1 MTRSKHTGAD
11 RESEPGPSNMG
22 RTASEAQPDGGE
34 TRLETGAAVIRS
46 YLETLG
52 TGPGVYRMQNA
63 REEPLY
69 VGKASSLKKRVATYT
84 RPERL
89 PIRLQRMVAETASM
103 EFVSTASEVE
113 ALLLENNLIKR
124 LAPRYNVLLRD
135 DKTFPDIWIT
145 TGHDFPQ
152 VLKHRGARREPG
164 EYFGPFA
171 SAGAVNRTINML
183 QRAFLLRNCSDAVFN
198 NRSRPCLQYQI
209 KRCSAPCVGR
219 ISEADYARDVAQA
232 KAFLAGRGKEIH
244 DDLAAEM
251 QAASEALDFE
261 RAALLRDRIRAIAH
275 VQSQQDINIEGIADA
290 DVVALHQA
298 GGQTC
303 IQAFFY
309 RGGRNNG
316 NRAYFPTHDKQMETG
331 ELLAAFL
338 GQFYENRPP
347 PKLVLLSHEP
357 AERRLLEEA
366 LALKADRKVEMA
378 VPQRGGR
385 KKAIEHALTNARE
398 ALERRLAESASQRKL
413 LDGLAE
419 LAGIGAGIERVEV
432 YDNSHT
438 AGTKPVGAMIVAGVD
453 GFQKKEYRKFN
464 IRGGKA
470 PDADT
475 AAAEAAAKADGTPES
490 ADDYAMMREVFERR
504 FARALKEDPGRESG
518 SWPDLVLVD
527 GGKGQLSS
535 VRGVLEELGL
545 DAEVPVLAV
554 AKGPEREAGRER
566 LILPGREEPILLPPR
581 DPVLYF
587 IQRLRDEAHRF
598 AIGSHRTR
606 RSKAVSQSPLDDV
619 PGIGAK
625 RKKALLLHFGSA
637 KAVARAGLGD
647 LARVEGISA
656 AVAQKIYDHF
666 HPEG

>member
-1 MTRSKHTGAD
+1 M
-11 RESEPGPSNMG
+11 
-22 RTASEAQPDGGE
+22 
-34 TRLETGAAVIRS
+34 L
-46 YLETLG
+46 
-52 TGPGVYRMQNA
+52 NA
-63 REEPLY
+63 KEEPLY
-69 VGKASSLKKRVATYT
+69 VGKASSLRKRVATYA

-89 PIRLQRMVAETASM
+89 PIRLQRMVAETATM
-103 EFVSTASEVE
+103 EFVTTGSEVE

-135 DKTFPDIWIT
+135 DKTFPDIWIRT
-145 TGHDFPQ
+145 DHDYPQ
-152 VLKHRGARREPG
+152 ILKHRGARREGG

-183 QRAFLLRNCSDAVFN
+183 QRAFLLRNCSDSVFE

-219 ISEADYARDVAQA
+219 IDRETYARDVAQA
-232 KAFLAGRGKEIH
+232 KAFLSGRGKEIH
-244 DDLAAEM
+244 DDLVTEM
-251 QAASEALDFE
+251 QAASEALEFE
-261 RAALLRDRIRAIAH
+261 RAAMLRDRIRAIAH
-275 VQSQQDINIEGIADA
+275 VHAQQDINIEGIADA
-290 DVVALHQA
+290 DVVALESQ

-316 NRAYFPTHDKQMETG
+316 NRAYFPSHDSKMERG
-331 ELLAAFL
+331 ELIAAFL

-357 AERRLLEEA
+357 AERALIEEA
-366 LALKADRKVEMA
+366 LALKAGRKVEIA
-378 VPQRGGR
+378 VPVRGARR
-385 KKAIEHALTNARE
+385 KAVDHATTNARE

-419 LAGIGAGIERVEV
+419 LAGLGAGIERVEV

-438 AGTKPVGAMIVAGVD
+438 GGTKPVGGMIVAGVD

-464 IRGGKA
+464 IRSGTA
-470 PDADT
+470 PSDAEGNLD
-475 AAAEAAAKADGTPES
+475 

-504 FARALKEDPGRESG
+504 FGRALKEDPERESTN
-518 SWPDLVLVD
+518 WPDLVLVD

-535 VRGVLEELGL
+535 VLSVLEELGL
-545 DAEVPVLAV
+545 EAEVPVMAV

-566 LILPGREEPILLPPR
+566 IILPGATEPIMLPPR

-598 AIGSHRTR
+598 AIGSHRVR
-606 RSKAVSQSPLDDV
+606 RAKGATASPLDDV
-619 PGIGAK
+619 AGIGAK

-637 KAVARAGLGD
+637 KAVARAGVTD
-647 LARVEGISA
+647 IARVEGISET
-656 AVAQKIYDHF
+656 VARKIYDHF